1 MVVRIVCD
9 ATTPEAG
16 AGVTRD
22 EERKTPPPRP
32 PCPLCGSS
40 HTQPFPHA
48 GPAARV
54 NMQCTDCGHL
64 FHAKIV
70 RS

>member
-1 MVVRIVCD
+1 MVRTFRD
-9 ATTPEAG
+9 ATTSGTE
-16 AGVTRD
+16 AGVTR
-22 EERKTPPPRP
+22 EERKAPPPRP